1 MYLDVAAST
10 KISAQVKEELLRV
23 LDVYGNPS
31 SLHKAGVEAKKIIL
45 DSTDIIANKINCKP
59 EEIIYTTGATMG
71 NNLIIR
77 GFFKKNPN
85 AMLIYSSIEHN
96 DIMMLSRELRSRM
109 IRVDKDG
116 RVDLYLLKDMLDV
129 YSKDP
134 VLVSIQL
141 ANGEIGTVQNIYA
154 ISDLV
159 KKYDN
164 AWLHTD
170 ATQYIAHYPVD
181 VRAMGIDALTM
192 SGQKINCMKGIGMA
206 FIGENTPIQP
216 LILGE
221 QGFVGGT
228 ENTLGIACLGKA
240 FDTLEYDN
248 DEVSS
253 KRTYLYNSL
262 KSIGTIIGK
271 LDNRLPNNLS
281 MIFDNVDAQK
291 MVTLL
296 SEDDIYVST
305 GSACSSGKSEP
316 SHVIMACGY
325 TEEQANSCIRFT
337 IDNSLSFEDL
347 DYVVESVKNVVSIL
361 KGK

>member
-23 LDVYGNPS
+23 LDIYGNPS
-31 SLHKAGVEAKKIIL
+31 SLHKAGTEAKKIIL
-45 DSTDIIANKINCKP
+45 NSTDNIANKLNCKP
-59 EEIIYTTGATMG
+59 EEIHYTSGATMS
-71 NNLIIR
+71 NNLIIQ

-85 AMLIYSSIEHN
+85 AMLLYSSIEHN
-96 DIMMLSRELRSRM
+96 DIIMMSNTLRCRS

-116 RVDLYLLKDMLDV
+116 RIDLSLLKDMLDV

-141 ANGEIGTVQNIYA
+141 ANSEIGTIQNIYA
-154 ISDLV
+154 ISDLI

-181 VRAMGIDALTM
+181 VRAMGIDALSM
-192 SGQKINCMKGIGMA
+192 SGQKINCMKGIGLA
-206 FIGENTPIQP
+206 FIGENMPIQP

-221 QGFVGGT
+221 QGFIGGT

-240 FDTLEYDN
+240 FETLEYNN
-248 DEVSS
+248 DDLIA
-253 KRTYLYNSL
+253 KRNYLYNSL
-262 KSIGTIIGK
+262 KSCGILVGK
-271 LDNRLPNNLS
+271 LENRLPNNLS
-281 MIFDNVDAQK
+281 MIFEGVDAQK

-305 GSACSSGKSEP
+305 GSACSSGKSDP
-316 SHVIMACGY
+316 SHVLLACGY
-325 TEEQANSCIRFT
+325 SETLANSCIRFT
-337 IDNSLSFEDL
+337 IDDCITYDDL
-347 DYVVESVKNVVSIL
+347 DIVIDSVKNVVSIL